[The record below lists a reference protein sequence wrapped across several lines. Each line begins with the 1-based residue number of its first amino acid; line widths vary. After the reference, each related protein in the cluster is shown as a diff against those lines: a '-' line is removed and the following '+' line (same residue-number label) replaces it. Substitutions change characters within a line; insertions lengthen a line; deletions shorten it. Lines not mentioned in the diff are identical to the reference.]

1 MTSLDAACADARQ
14 QALDLQVVRTDALQR
29 RQRAHQHVIHA
40 LELARLLDRR
50 DVLRLLDDADDVVIA
65 VARCCSSAHGST
77 SVMLLQTE
85 Q

>member
-1 MTSLDAACADARQ
+1 MTSSTPSPTRAEQ
-14 QALDLQVVRTDALQR
+14 PLDLQVVGPDALQR
-29 RQRAHQHVIHA
+29 RQRAHQHVIDA

-50 DVLRLLDDADDVVIA
+50 HVLRLLDDADDPA
-65 VARCCSSAHGST
+65 VAVASLLQNAHGST